1 MTEILKTQNKEWGFW
16 GTGKYYLQHK
26 SDIKKLWDE
35 TAKLIQEHS
44 GLTPEETQKLMDS
57 RWGRHIADRYME
69 EIRTNVETFIKAIE
83 RRFTKEHIID
93 DYRHYVDETAYQDPI
108 PPQYRDFCEELK
120 KLSFKYGI
128 VIQAVGGVIQN
139 TENFQGYNTDL
150 DSGDLMPIWEN

>member
-57 RWGRHIADRYME
+57 RWGRHTADRYME
-69 EIRTNVETFIKAIE
+69 EIRTNVETFIKTINH
-83 RRFTKEHIID
+83 RLTKERIID
-93 DYRHYVDETAYQDPI
+93 DYRYYVDETAYQDLI
-108 PPQYRDFCEELK
+108 PQKYRDFCKELET
-120 KLSFKYGI
+120 LSLKYGI
-128 VIQAVGGVIQN
+128 VIQAVGGVRLN
-139 TENFQGYNTDL
+139 TDDFIGYNPDL
-150 DSGDLMPIWEN
+150 DSGDLMPEWKD